1 MALFAYF
8 RWSAVLLQRKMQGFL
23 AHLPEN
29 LAPEQSQLAFFGTHY
44 YNTLEFKAFGFVQYA
59 LLYTAVQEGHDL
71 GTSAVAGG
79 GKQTAADAAAT
90 LLIPF
95 SLAQAT
101 AFA

>member
-23 AHLPEN
+23 AHLTES
-29 LAPEQSQLAFFGTHY
+29 LAFEQSQLPLEA
-44 YNTLEFKAFGFVQYA
+44 LEFKAFGFVQYA

-79 GKQTAADAAAT
+79 ANRPPPMP
-90 LLIPF
+90 LLRC
-95 SLAQAT
+95 
-101 AFA
+101 